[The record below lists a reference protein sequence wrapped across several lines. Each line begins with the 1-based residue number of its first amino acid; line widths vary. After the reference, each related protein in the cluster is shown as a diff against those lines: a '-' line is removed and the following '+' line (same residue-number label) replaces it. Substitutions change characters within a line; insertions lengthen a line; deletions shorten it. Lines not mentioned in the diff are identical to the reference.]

1 MTRRLFL
8 LSAPAAIAGTPR
20 SLRNALCD
28 AGNAFHEP
36 YVEWAQRMN
45 ASKDKPETIPADAL
59 QAFDPLP
66 KLWRDVEHKFRTW
79 IRGY

>member
-1 MTRRLFL
+1 
-8 LSAPAAIAGTPR
+8 
-20 SLRNALCD
+20 
-28 AGNAFHEP
+28 
-36 YVEWAQRMN
+36 VEWAQRMN